1 MNAPT
6 APVHAALARWFSE
19 LTHEGLF
26 ATDAELRVIVWNRWM
41 EIHTRRQA
49 ADVAGRPLF
58 QLYPDLVSRGLDARY
73 HDALRD
79 GRISTLSYGLHGYVI
94 PVVPTNADLGLMEMP
109 QSGRIAPLRDGD
121 TVIGTVTVVE
131 NVSER
136 LASDAELRRQIEAQ
150 KVARSTAERALR
162 DKDEFLSTL
171 SHELRTPLNAV
182 LGWSRILMTRQDTDP
197 AMLARALNVIERNA
211 AVQAAMIDDILDVAR
226 IVSGKLRLEMTPVEL
241 APIVLAAVD
250 VIAPSAAAKH
260 VTVHPTLDADAP
272 QVLGDAGRL
281 QQIVGNLLSNAVKF
295 TDSGGVIDVTLS
307 TLDDAVQLVV
317 SDSGRGISPSFLPFV
332 FERFRQGDTSSSRR
346 QGGLGL
352 GLALARDLV
361 ELHGGT
367 IRAESGGERRGAA
380 FTIRLPIL
388 ARSDPASSDA
398 LHRVEEV
405 DGSLSLAG
413 VTALVVEDE
422 CDSRDLLTA
431 LLGRYGA
438 QVLAVS
444 SCDEAIVRLKSHD
457 ERRIDVVVSDI
468 GMPRH
473 DGYELMQRMRGLP
486 AEVARVPALAVTGYA
501 TQQDRLRVLA
511 AGYRAHLAKPVNPS
525 ELVAAVKRVLR
536 EPTRS

>member
-1 MNAPT
+1 
-6 APVHAALARWFSE
+6 
-19 LTHEGLF
+19 
-26 ATDAELRVIVWNRWM
+26 
-41 EIHTRRQA
+41 
-49 ADVAGRPLF
+49 
-58 QLYPDLVSRGLDARY
+58 
-73 HDALRD
+73 
-79 GRISTLSYGLHGYVI
+79 
-94 PVVPTNADLGLMEMP
+94 
-109 QSGRIAPLRDGD
+109 
-121 TVIGTVTVVE
+121 
-131 NVSER
+131 
-136 LASDAELRRQIEAQ
+136 
-150 KVARSTAERALR
+150 
-162 DKDEFLSTL
+162 
-171 SHELRTPLNAV
+171 
-182 LGWSRILMTRQDTDP
+182 
-197 AMLARALNVIERNA
+197 
-211 AVQAAMIDDILDVAR
+211 
-226 IVSGKLRLEMTPVEL
+226 VSGKLRLEMTPVEL